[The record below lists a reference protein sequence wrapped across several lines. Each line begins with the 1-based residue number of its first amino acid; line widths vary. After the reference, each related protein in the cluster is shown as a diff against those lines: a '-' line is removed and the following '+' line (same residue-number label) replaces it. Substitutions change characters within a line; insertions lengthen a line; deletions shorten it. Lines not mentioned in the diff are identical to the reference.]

1 MSGKLCFVK
10 MTVFQV
16 YLLSLAVPQLRFH
29 DKP

>member
-1 MSGKLCFVK
+1 

-16 YLLSLAVPQLRFH
+16 YLSLLAVPQLRFH